1 MDPSHPTK
9 EDVKF
14 AEQSSEDIR
23 MGFQNGS
30 GSEKLLNCA
39 ACHEPMALDAEFCSE
54 CGVRRAIA
62 TGYEAVGSESE
73 SNTGSFSDGVFG
85 NLNQGIQSFGNSIQ
99 ESQQKL
105 KSGVQKVSQIRFY
118 FGERISRFSNF
129 LHLKKKIVFAGTA
142 GMLLVG
148 SYILTQT
155 LIFST
160 QNADTFSEKYIELVA
175 SRDISQIQKDSI
187 YFPNPENLPV
197 LPVRY
202 QVWDEVE
209 QVTWKTDSEW
219 NGWLG
224 KGKVTFAPV
233 LDQKVD
239 IENSVSIEIAAHF
252 KSKWL
257 IFREIDWVASQP
269 VASIEMNTK
278 IERNLDIRFNGL
290 SAGTSN
296 NPALSQKKYAL
307 LPGPVSIALNGSGF
321 TKERVYSTF
330 ASSSNQIKPEFE
342 PISYGLSPAQ
352 QSSARSR
359 VVSELNNC
367 LKRECGRLPYLT
379 RSDFEFSNWPS
390 SYLYVDYFNTA
401 WSDSA
406 TCEAADYTVSSYQTA
421 RISMKCSAS
430 ASASIKWILYRLWFT
445 TYYDTGFDYDT
456 FDLYVSADLSPLTD
470 GSSVRVSSVS
480 ISG

>member
-1 MDPSHPTK
+1 VVRSHQIK
-9 EDVKF
+9 EDVTF
-14 AEQSSEDIR
+14 AEQSSEEIE
-23 MGFQNGS
+23 MGFRNGS
-30 GSEKLLNCA
+30 GSEKLLNCV

-54 CGVRRAIA
+54 CGVRRAVA
-62 TGYEAVGSESE
+62 TGYESVGSESE
-73 SNTGSFSDGVFG
+73 TKQGSLSEGVIG
-85 NLNQGIQSFGNSIQ
+85 SLNQGIQSFGDSMQ
-99 ESQQKL
+99 ESQKKL
-105 KSGVQKVSQIRFY
+105 KSGVRKVSQVRFF
-118 FGERISRFSNF
+118 FGERVSRFSNF
-129 LHLKKKIVFAGTA
+129 LHLKKKFVFAATA
-142 GMLLVG
+142 GMIVAG

-197 LPVRY
+197 LPVKF
-202 QVWDEVE
+202 QTWDEVE

-224 KGKVTFAPV
+224 KGTVTFAPI
-233 LDQKVD
+233 LDQDVD
-239 IENSVSIEIAAHF
+239 YENSVTIEIAAQF

-257 IFREIDWVASQP
+257 IFREIDWVAALP
-269 VASIEMNTK
+269 VASIAMDSK

-296 NPALSQKKYAL
+296 SPTLSQKKYAL

-321 TKERVYSTF
+321 TKERVFSTF
-330 ASSSNQIKPEFE
+330 ATSSNQIKPEFE
-342 PISYGLSPAQ
+342 EISYGLSPAQ
-352 QSSARSR
+352 QNSARSR

-367 LKRECGRLPYLT
+367 LKRECGRLPSLT

-445 TYYDTGFDYDT
+445 TYYDTGFDYDS
-456 FDLYVSADLSPLTD
+456 FDLYVTADLSPLTNNT
-470 GSSVRVSSVS
+470 SVRVSSVS

>member
-456 FDLYVSADLSPLTD
+456 FDLYVSADLSPLTN

>member
-1 MDPSHPTK
+1 VVLSQIARGI
-9 EDVKF
+9 VKY
-14 AEQSSEDIR
+14 AEQSSEELE

-30 GSEKLLNCA
+30 GSEKLLSCV
-39 ACHEPMALDAEFCSE
+39 ACNEPMALDAEFCSE
-54 CGVRRAIA
+54 CGVRRAVA
-62 TGYEAVGSESE
+62 TGYESVASESE
-73 SNTGSFSDGVFG
+73 SNKGSLSDGVLG
-85 NLNQGIQSFGNSIQ
+85 GLNQGIQSFGESMQ
-99 ESQQKL
+99 ESQKKL
-105 KSGVQKVSQIRFY
+105 KGGVQKVSQIRFY
-118 FGERISRFSNF
+118 LGERISNFSNF
-129 LHLKKKIVFAGTA
+129 LHLKKRIVFVATA
-142 GMLLVG
+142 GMIVAG

-160 QNADTFSEKYIELVA
+160 QNADSFSEKYIELVA
-175 SRDISQIQKDSI
+175 SRDVNQFQKDSI

-197 LPVRY
+197 LPVKF

-224 KGKVTFAPV
+224 KGTISFAPV

-239 IENSVSIEIAAHF
+239 YENSVSIEIAAQF

-257 IFREIDWVASQP
+257 IFREIDWVASLP
-269 VASIEMNTK
+269 VASIEMDSK
-278 IERNLDIRFNGL
+278 IEKNLDITFNGL

-296 NPALSQKKYAL
+296 TPTLSKKKYAL

-321 TKERVYSTF
+321 TKQREFSTF
-330 ASSSNQIKPEFE
+330 ANSSNQIKPEFE
-342 PISYGLSPAQ
+342 SISYGLSPAQ
-352 QSSARSR
+352 QNSARSR

-367 LKRECGRLPYLT
+367 LKRECGRLPYLSQ
-379 RSDFEFSNWPS
+379 SDFEFSNWPS
-390 SYLYVDYFNTA
+390 SYLYVDYFNTT

-445 TYYDTGFDYDT
+445 TYYDTGFDYDS
-456 FDLYVSADLSPLTD
+456 FDLYVTADLSPLTN
-470 GSSVRVSSVS
+470 STSVRVSSVS

>member
-1 MDPSHPTK
+1 
-9 EDVKF
+9 
-14 AEQSSEDIR
+14 
-23 MGFQNGS
+23 MGFRNGS
-30 GSEKLLNCA
+30 GSEKLLNCV

-54 CGVRRAIA
+54 CGVRRAVA
-62 TGYEAVGSESE
+62 TGYESVGSESE
-73 SNTGSFSDGVFG
+73 TKQGSLSDGVIG
-85 NLNQGIQSFGNSIQ
+85 SLNQGIQSFGDSMQ
-99 ESQQKL
+99 ESQKKL
-105 KSGVQKVSQIRFY
+105 KSGVRKISQVRFF
-118 FGERISRFSNF
+118 FGERVSRFSNF
-129 LHLKKKIVFAGTA
+129 LHLKKKFVFAATA
-142 GMLLVG
+142 GMIVAG

-160 QNADTFSEKYIELVA
+160 QNADSFSEKYIELVA
-175 SRDISQIQKDSI
+175 SRDVSQFQKDSI

-197 LPVRY
+197 LPVKF
-202 QVWDEVE
+202 QTWDEVE

-224 KGKVTFAPV
+224 KGTVTFAPV
-233 LDQKVD
+233 VNQDVD
-239 IENSVSIEIAAHF
+239 YENSVNIEITAQF

-257 IFREIDWVASQP
+257 IFREIDWVASLP
-269 VASIEMNTK
+269 VASIEMNSK
-278 IERNLDIRFNGL
+278 IEKNLDIKFNGL

-296 NPALSQKKYAL
+296 SPTLSQKKYAL

-321 TKERVYSTF
+321 TKERVFSTF

-342 PISYGLSPAQ
+342 SISYGLSPAQ

-367 LKRECGRLPYLT
+367 LKRGCGRLPSLT

-430 ASASIKWILYRLWFT
+430 ASASIKWILYRLFFT
-445 TYYDTGFDYDT
+445 TYYDTGFDYDS
-456 FDLYVSADLSPLTD
+456 FDLYVTADLSPLTN
-470 GSSVRVSSVS
+470 SASVRVSSVS

>member
-1 MDPSHPTK
+1 MVQSQIARGI
-9 EDVKF
+9 VKY
-14 AEQSSEDIR
+14 AEQSSEELE

-30 GSEKLLNCA
+30 GSEKLLSCV
-39 ACHEPMALDAEFCSE
+39 ACNEPMALDAEFCSE
-54 CGVRRAIA
+54 CGVRRAVA
-62 TGYEAVGSESE
+62 TGYESVISESE
-73 SNTGSFSDGVFG
+73 SAAGALRDGVLG
-85 NLNQGIQSFGNSIQ
+85 NLNQGFQNLGDSV
-99 ESQQKL
+99 EKSQKKL
-105 KSGVQKVSQIRFY
+105 KDGVQKVSQVRFY

-129 LHLKKKIVFAGTA
+129 LHLKKRIVFAATA
-142 GMLLVG
+142 GMVVAG

-160 QNADTFSEKYIELVA
+160 QNADSFSEKYIELVA
-175 SRDISQIQKDSI
+175 SRDVSQFQKDSI

-197 LPVRY
+197 LPVKF

-209 QVTWKTDSEW
+209 QVTWKTDSQW

-224 KGKVTFAPV
+224 KGTVTFAPV
-233 LDQKVD
+233 VDQDVD
-239 IENSVSIEIAAHF
+239 YENSVTIEIAAQF

-257 IFREIDWVASQP
+257 IFREIDWAASLP
-269 VASIEMNTK
+269 VASIQMDSK
-278 IERNLDIRFNGL
+278 IERNIDIKFNGL
-290 SAGTSN
+290 SAGSSN
-296 NPALSQKKYAL
+296 KPALSQKKYAL

-321 TKERVYSTF
+321 TKERVFSTF
-330 ASSSNQIKPEFE
+330 ASSSNQIQPEFE
-342 PISYGLSPAQ
+342 SATYGLSPAQ
-352 QSSARSR
+352 QSAARSR
-359 VVSELNNC
+359 VISELNNC
-367 LKRECGRLPYLT
+367 LKRECGRLPSLT

-445 TYYDTGFDYDT
+445 TYYDTGFDYDS
-456 FDLYVSADLSPLTD
+456 FDLYVTADLAPLTN
-470 GSSVRVSSVS
+470 STSVRVSSVS

>member
-1 MDPSHPTK
+1 VDPSHPTK
-9 EDVKF
+9 EDVTF

-456 FDLYVSADLSPLTD
+456 FDLYVSADLSPLTN

>member
-9 EDVKF
+9 EDVTF

-296 NPALSQKKYAL
+296 NPALTQKKYAL

-456 FDLYVSADLSPLTD
+456 FDLYVSADLSPLTN

>member
-1 MDPSHPTK
+1 
-9 EDVKF
+9 
-14 AEQSSEDIR
+14 
-23 MGFQNGS
+23 MGFRNGS
-30 GSEKLLNCA
+30 GSEKLLNCV

-54 CGVRRAIA
+54 CGVRRAVA
-62 TGYEAVGSESE
+62 TGYESAASESE
-73 SNTGSFSDGVFG
+73 TKQGSLSDGVIG
-85 NLNQGIQSFGNSIQ
+85 SLNQGIQSFGDSIQ
-99 ESQQKL
+99 ESQKKL
-105 KSGVQKVSQIRFY
+105 KSSVQKVSQIRFY
-118 FGERISRFSNF
+118 IGERISLFNNF
-129 LHLKKKIVFAGTA
+129 LHLKKRIVFAGTA
-142 GMLLVG
+142 GMVVVG

-160 QNADTFSEKYIELVA
+160 QNPETFSEKYIELVA
-175 SRDISQIQKDSI
+175 SRDISQIQKESI

-197 LPVRY
+197 LPVKF
-202 QVWDEVE
+202 QTWDAVE

-219 NGWLG
+219 NGWLA

-233 LDQKVD
+233 LDQDVD
-239 IENSVSIEIAAHF
+239 YENSVTIEIAAQF

-257 IFREIDWVASQP
+257 IFREIDWVASLP
-269 VASIEMNTK
+269 VASIEMNSE
-278 IERNLDIRFNGL
+278 IERNLDIKFNGL

-296 NPALSQKKYAL
+296 NPTLSQKKYAL

-321 TKERVYSTF
+321 TKERVFSTF

-342 PISYGLSPAQ
+342 AISYGLSPAQ
-352 QSSARSR
+352 QNSARSR

-456 FDLYVSADLSPLTD
+456 FDLYVTADLSPLTSS
-470 GSSVRVSSVS
+470 SSVRVSSVS

>member
-9 EDVKF
+9 EDVTF

-456 FDLYVSADLSPLTD
+456 FDLYVSADLSPLTN

>member
-1 MDPSHPTK
+1 MVRSHQIK
-9 EDVKF
+9 EDVTF
-14 AEQSSEDIR
+14 AEQSSEEIE
-23 MGFQNGS
+23 MGFRNGS
-30 GSEKLLNCA
+30 GSEKLLNCV

-54 CGVRRAIA
+54 CGVRRAVA
-62 TGYEAVGSESE
+62 TGYESVGSESE
-73 SNTGSFSDGVFG
+73 TKQGSLSDGVIG
-85 NLNQGIQSFGNSIQ
+85 SLNQGIQSFGDSMQ
-99 ESQQKL
+99 ESQKKI
-105 KSGVQKVSQIRFY
+105 KSGVRKVSQVRFF
-118 FGERISRFSNF
+118 FGERVSRFSNF
-129 LHLKKKIVFAGTA
+129 LHLKKKFVFAATA
-142 GMLLVG
+142 GMIVAG

-197 LPVRY
+197 LPVKF
-202 QVWDEVE
+202 QAWDEVE

-224 KGKVTFAPV
+224 KGTVTFAPI
-233 LDQKVD
+233 LDQDVD
-239 IENSVSIEIAAHF
+239 YENSVTIEIAAQF

-257 IFREIDWVASQP
+257 IFREIDWVAALP
-269 VASIEMNTK
+269 VASIAMDSK

-296 NPALSQKKYAL
+296 SPTLSQKKYAL

-321 TKERVYSTF
+321 TKERVFSTF
-330 ASSSNQIKPEFE
+330 ATSSNQIKPEFE
-342 PISYGLSPAQ
+342 AISYGLSPAQ
-352 QSSARSR
+352 QNSARSR

-367 LKRECGRLPYLT
+367 LKRECGRLPSLT

-445 TYYDTGFDYDT
+445 TYYDTGFDYDS
-456 FDLYVSADLSPLTD
+456 FDLYVTADLSPLTNNT
-470 GSSVRVSSVS
+470 SVRVSSVS